1 MKLDLWKDLLPIQR
15 KLITS
20 NKMIAGI
27 VSSRA
32 TGKTYIL
39 SWMIA
44 LALMKK
50 QKVLVFSQ
58 TYSTLKQNLFAEV
71 MNRFYYLQEQ
81 FPSIASNL
89 IPQYNRADMTIA
101 YNGGICFGYS
111 YDNYENVRGQSDISL
126 MVLDEVAMA
135 PADLLD
141 VAAACLRG
149 KGLKPKIRFCTTPRV
164 GSIWNRRFKEHAT
177 IGDWDILTGT
187 YKDNIHLSPESIALI
202 EASVTDPLM
211 RKQELEGEI
220 MDTAIE
226 NCILADVTMSSVV
239 RGKDSKYY
247 MGIDMARYGNDS
259 TVIVVRDSF
268 RILEK
273 VPLFHADTYKV
284 ASEVE
289 KLIRKYPNVKVFIDG
304 TGGFSSGVEDYLKLG
319 YTINSVNFGS
329 KAKDQYNLNARAD
342 MYTNLVKA
350 IDGGFFIEDQEIMDE
365 LFATSYIITAQGKKA
380 IVPKEDIKEI
390 LGHSPDATDA
400 LALTFYDTDEG
411 IDYRRESELMNRLF
425 R

>member
-1 MKLDLWKDLLPIQR
+1 
-15 KLITS
+15 
-20 NKMIAGI
+20 
-27 VSSRA
+27 
-32 TGKTYIL
+32 
-39 SWMIA
+39 
-44 LALMKK
+44 
-50 QKVLVFSQ
+50 
-58 TYSTLKQNLFAEV
+58 
-71 MNRFYYLQEQ
+71 
-81 FPSIASNL
+81 
-89 IPQYNRADMTIA
+89 
-101 YNGGICFGYS
+101 
-111 YDNYENVRGQSDISL
+111 
-126 MVLDEVAMA
+126 
-135 PADLLD
+135 
-141 VAAACLRG
+141 
-149 KGLKPKIRFCTTPRV
+149 
-164 GSIWNRRFKEHAT
+164 
-177 IGDWDILTGT
+177 
-187 YKDNIHLSPESIALI
+187 
-202 EASVTDPLM
+202 
-211 RKQELEGEI
+211 
-220 MDTAIE
+220 
-226 NCILADVTMSSVV
+226 
-239 RGKDSKYY
+239 

-259 TVIVVRDSF
+259 TVIVVRDSY

-319 YTINSVNFGS
+319 YHINSVNFGS
-329 KAKDQYNLNARAD
+329 KAKDEYNLNARAD

-411 IDYRRESELMNRLF
+411 IDFKRESELMSRLF